1 MRLITAR
8 ETTIAVNIDVIIP
21 IERVTAKPLTAPVP
35 KLNKTNDAINVVMLA
50 SAIVN
55 SAFAY
60 PAEIAF

>member
-1 MRLITAR
+1 M
-8 ETTIAVNIDVIIP
+8 IAVNIDVIIP
-21 IERVTAKPLTAPVP
+21 IERVTAKPLTGPVP
-35 KLNKTNDAINVVMLA
+35 KLNKTNEAINVVMLA